1 MSIEEIRLHASEE
14 AAQKESENRV
24 QRIQET
30 GMEPQC
36 ITSIQNNWF
45 VGAKIIMDQ
54 IFDCMR
60 QKKKAR
66 IVFDYDPQGGKT
78 KITSYYHS
86 QEK

>member
-1 MSIEEIRLHASEE
+1 MNGKINEKSKS
-14 AAQKESENRV
+14 QTG
-24 QRIQET
+24 QFET
-30 GMEPQC
+30 EMEPQC

-66 IVFDYDPQGGKT
+66 IVFDYDPQSGKT
-78 KITSYYHS
+78 KITSYYRPR
-86 QEK
+86 EE